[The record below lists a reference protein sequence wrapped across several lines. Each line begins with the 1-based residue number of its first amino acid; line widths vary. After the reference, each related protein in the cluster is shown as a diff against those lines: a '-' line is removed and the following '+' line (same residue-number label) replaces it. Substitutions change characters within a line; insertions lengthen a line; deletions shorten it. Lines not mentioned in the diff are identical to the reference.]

1 MKLQVQQLHAERGVR
16 ALRPGRR
23 LFPVIHISSVINIY
37 IYIYTDM
44 YTHKQSYMY
53 VYIYIYIH
61 MNRHILTPKVPLQ
74 VQQLHA
80 EGGVCALRPGRQ
92 PSTSNP
98 KP

>member
-53 VYIYIYIH
+53 VYIYIYTYEPTHPDPESAIAGTTAS
-61 MNRHILTPKVPLQ
+61 RRKR
-74 VQQLHA
+74 
-80 EGGVCALRPGRQ
+80 GLRT
-92 PSTSNP
+92 STWTATLNL